1 MKTVSIWSDGACY
14 PNPGPGGWGAVL
26 VYGEA
31 RKEIWG
37 GQVDTTN
44 NQMELLAAIKAL
56 EALKE
61 PCRVTLYTDSQYVQK
76 GMELWVRG
84 WISMGWRTANGSPV
98 KNVEFW
104 RQLVALD
111 KTHQVKWSWV
121 RGHDGNPNNEI
132 ADQLAVKGR
141 LSVT

>member
-1 MKTVSIWSDGACY
+1 MKQVEIWTDGACY

-26 VYGEA
+26 VYGSA

-37 GQVDTTN
+37 GQTDTTN

-61 PCRVTLYTDSQYVQK
+61 PCQVILHTDSQYLQR
-76 GMELWVRG
+76 GMELWVHG
-84 WISMGWRTANGSPV
+84 WIGTDWKTANGSTV

-104 RQLVALD
+104 KQLFAFTR
-111 KTHQVKWSWV
+111 THKIRWVWV
-121 RGHDGNPNNEI
+121 RGHDGNPNNEV